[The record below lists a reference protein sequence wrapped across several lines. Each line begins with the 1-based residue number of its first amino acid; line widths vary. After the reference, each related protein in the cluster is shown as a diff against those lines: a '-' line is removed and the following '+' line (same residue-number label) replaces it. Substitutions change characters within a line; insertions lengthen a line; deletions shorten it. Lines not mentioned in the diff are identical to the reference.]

1 MTSMPAEPVLP
12 MCADEQFRMRRLQ
25 VYNWGTFSGLH
36 EIPISE
42 RGFLFVGPSGSGK
55 STLLD
60 AFSALLV
67 PPRWIDFN
75 AAARET
81 ERSGRD
87 RGFVSYIRGAWADQ
101 KDTDSGE
108 IATQYLRPGTTWS
121 ALGLSYE
128 NARNQ
133 RVALVHLL
141 WMRGNSTSTTDVKH
155 HYLIFERPFDLRELK
170 DFDLDIRKLKQTLPD
185 VFARDEFRPYGERF
199 CRLLGIESEMAL
211 RLLHKTQSAKNLGDL
226 NTLLRDFMLDKPD
239 TFDVADRLV
248 NEFAEL
254 NAAHQ
259 AVVTAREQ
267 VQMLVPARNDYNT
280 ALQLRQRRNDLEELR
295 LGIDAF
301 RETRRMS
308 MLEEHIEALK
318 VRRQGLD
325 GEILQRQGVV
335 DNRASAQ
342 RDLEQQHRAMGG
354 DLIERWEAEKN
365 TLQGRRD
372 ECLRKLDMA
381 RQACNRL
388 HWPLP
393 DTPGGFAELVGRARQ
408 EIEDWQQDS
417 EGTQERRFALD
428 RERTGVRSTL
438 AGAETEVAA
447 LRRQPSNISADMLE
461 VRRGIASA
469 LGLSESALPFAGE
482 LIEVRARDADWRG
495 AIERVLRGFALSL
508 LVDDDHYAALSG
520 HVNAVNL
527 GQRLVYYRC
536 GRAEGGQARH
546 IAPNS
551 LVNKLFVKN
560 CEYSSWLRAELAQ
573 RYDYACVD
581 SLQAFRSTER
591 ALTRQGQV
599 RHSRARHE
607 KDDRRDVHDR
617 RFWVLGFDNRDKL
630 ALFEEQV
637 RELRDAIARLDA
649 EVSRL
654 FKQDQERAAR
664 AIQCQTLVNMQ
675 WQEIDVGPVLD
686 RIATLEQQLREAR
699 EENAALR
706 EMSRRI
712 EDCKQKLSAAEEDL
726 REAKSAHTAV
736 GKEIETQEGKLR
748 SLQADVRIVPLT
760 PHQAHGLGE
769 RFEAFGT
776 QLTLDNLDELAR
788 RVERGVGDEI
798 RTLSEQI
805 NTLEKAVENCFIEF
819 KRRWLMDA
827 ADTDT
832 TIASAPDYLARLLRL
847 ETDGLPAHEQR
858 FFELLRNQSH
868 QNLAALSTH
877 LSQARKAILERMA
890 QVNESLRHAPF
901 NPGTHLHIDVS
912 DRQLPEVRELRQEIQ
927 QALSNAWAD
936 DQEGAEARFVVLRRL
951 VERLASQDPEQRRW
965 RESVLDVRQHV
976 EFIGQE
982 LDENGAQVEVYRSG
996 AGKSGGQRQKL
1007 ATTCLAA
1014 ALRYQLGG
1022 NEQGMP
1028 IYAPVVLDE
1037 AFDKADN
1044 EFTALAMNIFVNFG
1058 FQMIVAT
1065 PLKSVMTLEP
1075 FIGGACFVE
1084 ISERRRSAVLL
1095 IEYDESRQRLK
1106 LPEHARG
1113 EAAVAI
1119 S

>member
-1 MTSMPAEPVLP
+1 MSGLPAEPLLP
-12 MCADEQFRMRRLQ
+12 MFAHEQFRMRRLQ

-36 EIPISE
+36 EIPISA

-87 RGFVSYIRGAWADQ
+87 RGFMSYVRGAWADQ

-108 IATQYLRPGTTWS
+108 IATQYLRPGSTWS

-128 NARNQ
+128 NALNQ
-133 RVALVHLL
+133 CVVLVHLL
-141 WMRGNSTSTTDVKH
+141 WVRGNSTATTDVKH

-170 DFDLDIRKLKQTLPD
+170 DFDLDIRKLKQSLADPFT
-185 VFARDEFRPYGERF
+185 RDEFRPYAERF
-199 CRLLGIESEMAL
+199 CRMLRIESEMAL

-267 VQMLVPARNDYNT
+267 VQMLVPARTDYNS
-280 ALQLRQRRNDLEELR
+280 AQDLRRRRNDLEELR

-308 MLEEHIEALK
+308 MLEERIQTLK
-318 VRRQGLD
+318 VNRQGLD
-325 GEILQRQGVV
+325 GEILQRQEIV
-335 DNRASAQ
+335 DNHASAL

-354 DLIERWEAEKN
+354 DLIERWEAERKG
-365 TLQGRRD
+365 LQSRRE

-381 RQACNRL
+381 QQACNKL
-388 HWPLP
+388 NWTLS
-393 DTPGGFAELVGRARQ
+393 DTPGGFAELAGRARQ
-408 EIEDWQQDS
+408 EIEDWNQDS

-428 RERTGVRSTL
+428 RERTQARSSLTQ
-438 AGAETEVAA
+438 AQAEVAA
-447 LRRQPSNISADMLE
+447 LRRQPSNISADMLD
-461 VRRGIASA
+461 VRRSIAST
-469 LGLSESALPFAGE
+469 LGLPESALPFAGE
-482 LIEVRARDADWRG
+482 LLEVRARDSEWRG

-520 HVNAVNL
+520 HVNAVSL

-536 GRAEGGQARH
+536 GRAEGGQVRH
-546 IAPNS
+546 IGPNS
-551 LVNKLFVKN
+551 LVTKLEIKD
-560 CEYSSWLRAELAQ
+560 CEYNGWLRTELAQ
-573 RYDYACVD
+573 RFDYACVD
-581 SLQAFRSTER
+581 SMQAFRSTDR

-599 RHSRARHE
+599 RHSRTRHE
-607 KDDRRDVHDR
+607 KDDRRDVNDR
-617 RFWVLGFDNRDKL
+617 RSWVLGFDNRDKL
-630 ALFEEQV
+630 ALFEDQV
-637 RELRDAIARLDA
+637 RELSETISRLDS
-649 EVSRL
+649 EISRL
-654 FKQDQERAAR
+654 LKQDQDRAAR
-664 AIQCQTLVNMQ
+664 ALQCQTLANMQ

-699 EENAALR
+699 EGNAALR

-712 EDCKQKLSAAEEDL
+712 EDCKGKLSAAENEL
-726 REAKSAHTAV
+726 RETMSAHSAME
-736 GKEIETQEGKLR
+736 KEIETHAAKLR
-748 SLQADVRIVPLT
+748 SLREDARIIPLT
-760 PHQAHGLGE
+760 PHQSGGLDE
-769 RFEAFGT
+769 RFATVGV

-788 RVERGVGDEI
+788 RVERGVGEET
-798 RTLSEQI
+798 RALSEQI
-805 NTLEKAVENCFIEF
+805 HLLEKAVETCFIEF
-819 KRRWLMDA
+819 RRRWLMDA
-827 ADTDT
+827 ADTDA

-877 LSQARKAILERMA
+877 LSQARKAILERMT

-936 DQEGAEARFVVLRRL
+936 DEEGAEARFVVLRRI

-982 LDENGAQVEVYRSG
+982 LDENGAQLEVYRSG

-1014 ALRYQLGG
+1014 ALKYQLGS

-1084 ISERRRSAVLL
+1084 ISERRRSAILL

-1106 LPEHARG
+1106 LPEHAPG
-1113 EAAVAI
+1113 EAVVAI

>member
-1 MTSMPAEPVLP
+1 MSGLLAEPLLP
-12 MCADEQFRMRRLQ
+12 MFAHEQFRMSRLQ
-25 VYNWGTFSGLH
+25 VYNWGTFSGIH
-36 EIPISE
+36 EMPIAH

-87 RGFVSYIRGAWADQ
+87 RGFMSYIRGAWADQ

-128 NARNQ
+128 NALNQ
-133 RVALVHLL
+133 CVVLVHLL
-141 WMRGNSTSTTDVKH
+141 WVRGNSTATTDVKH

-170 DFDLDIRKLKQTLPD
+170 DFDLDIRKLKQSLGD
-185 VFARDEFRPYGERF
+185 VFARDEFRPYAERF

-211 RLLHKTQSAKNLGDL
+211 KLLHKTQSAKNLGDL

-259 AVVTAREQ
+259 AVVIAREQ
-267 VQMLVPARNDYNT
+267 VQMLVPARTDYNS
-280 ALQLRQRRNDLEELR
+280 AQDLCRRRNDLEELR

-308 MLEEHIEALK
+308 MLEERIQALK
-318 VRRQGLD
+318 VNRQGLA
-325 GEILQRQGVV
+325 GEILQRQEIV
-335 DNRASAQ
+335 DNHASAL

-354 DLIERWEAEKN
+354 DLIERWEAEKRA
-365 TLQGRRD
+365 LQSRCD

-381 RQACNRL
+381 RQACNKL
-388 HWPLP
+388 NWTLP
-393 DTPGGFAELVGRARQ
+393 DTPGAFAELAGRARQ

-428 RERTGVRSTL
+428 RERTQARNNL
-438 AGAETEVAA
+438 AQAQAEVTA
-447 LRRQPSNISADMLE
+447 LRRQPSNISADMLD
-461 VRRGIASA
+461 VRRNIAST
-469 LGLSESALPFAGE
+469 LGLPESALPFVGE
-482 LIEVRARDADWRG
+482 LIEVRGRDSEWRG

-520 HVNAVNL
+520 HVNSVNI

-536 GRAEGGQARH
+536 GRADGGQARH
-546 IAPNS
+546 IGPNS
-551 LVNKLFVKN
+551 LISKLDIKD
-560 CEYSSWLRAELAQ
+560 CEYSGWLRTELAL
-573 RYDYACVD
+573 RFDYACVD
-581 SLQAFRSTER
+581 SMQAFRSTDR

-599 RHSRARHE
+599 RHSRTRHE
-607 KDDRRDVHDR
+607 KDDRRDVNDR
-617 RFWVLGFDNRDKL
+617 RSWVLGFDNRDKL
-630 ALFEEQV
+630 ALFEDQV
-637 RELRDAIARLDA
+637 RKLDETVSRLDG
-649 EVSRL
+649 EISRL

-664 AIQCQTLVNMQ
+664 AIQCQTLANMQ
-675 WQEIDVGPVLD
+675 WQEIDIGPVLD
-686 RIATLEQQLREAR
+686 RITTLELQLREAR
-699 EENAALR
+699 EGNAALR

-712 EDCKQKLSAAEEDL
+712 EDCKGRLSAAEEDL
-726 REAKSAHTAV
+726 REKKGAHSSMD
-736 GKEIETQEGKLR
+736 KEIESHAAKLC
-748 SLQADVRIVPLT
+748 SLQEDTRIIPLT
-760 PHQAHGLGE
+760 PHQSSGLDE
-769 RFEAFGT
+769 RFAAVGV

-788 RVERGVGDEI
+788 RVERGIGDEI
-798 RTLSEQI
+798 KTLSDHI
-805 NTLEKAVENCFIEF
+805 HLLEKAVENRFIEF

-847 ETDGLPAHEQR
+847 ETDGLPAHERR

-912 DRQLPEVRELRQEIQ
+912 DRQLAEVRDLRQEIQ
-927 QALSNAWAD
+927 QALNNAWAD
-936 DQEGAEARFVVLRRL
+936 DEEDAEARFVVLRRL

-1014 ALRYQLGG
+1014 ALKYQLGS
-1022 NEQGMP
+1022 NEQGVP

-1037 AFDKADN
+1037 AFDKADS
-1044 EFTALAMNIFVNFG
+1044 EFTALAMNVFVNFG

-1084 ISERRRSAVLL
+1084 ISERRRSAILL

-1113 EAAVAI
+1113 EAVVAV